1 MCGIVGYVG
10 AKAIDSVLLV
20 GLQKL
25 EYRGYDSAGIAV
37 HTGSELVLEKVKG
50 RITALADSLK
60 TRKINGQAGIGHTR
74 WATHGE
80 PNQVNAHPHTSKDQT
95 IAVVQNGIIENYLAL
110 KEELHKL
117 GYVFTSETDTEV
129 IPHLIDH
136 YLRNG
141 FDIQKAFVTTLDR
154 LEGKYAIAMVYEAQ
168 PDSVFFARNGAP
180 LIIAEG
186 KGRSGKKELFLASD
200 IPAIVPLAEKSYV
213 LEDRQWGRL
222 NGDIELFDFDG
233 STVSPAYEKIELTE
247 LDVDK
252 GSYEHYM
259 LKEIHEQPGMV
270 RRILESRLG
279 EKGRVNFDELKLS
292 RDFLSRVARM
302 NIQACGTSLN
312 AGHIGRLY
320 IEQLAKVSV
329 SSDFSSEFR
338 YRNPVLDGDT
348 LVLGISQ
355 SGETADTLASLHEAK
370 AKFLKVLSFVNNEN
384 STMAR
389 DSDAVIHLLA
399 GPEIGVA
406 STKAYLAQL
415 VNMLLFALHLSDLK
429 WMLPKEKREESV
441 QELRLLPN
449 LLEQMLEDTTKIQ
462 EVAKQIKDCNSVLFL
477 GRTYNYP
484 TALEGALKLKEISY
498 IHAEGY
504 AAGEFKHGPIALVS
518 DQVPVIVVAPV
529 GEMRTKMISNLQEV
543 KARKGK
549 VIAIIS
555 EGDKEIQELAD
566 EIITIPQTSELLSPI
581 ISVIPLQLLAYYTAI
596 ERGCDVDKPRN
607 LAKSVT
613 VE

>member
-1 MCGIVGYVG
+1 
-10 AKAIDSVLLV
+10 
-20 GLQKL
+20 
-25 EYRGYDSAGIAV
+25 
-37 HTGSELVLEKVKG
+37 
-50 RITALADSLK
+50 
-60 TRKINGQAGIGHTR
+60 
-74 WATHGE
+74 
-80 PNQVNAHPHTSKDQT
+80 
-95 IAVVQNGIIENYLAL
+95 
-110 KEELHKL
+110 
-117 GYVFTSETDTEV
+117 
-129 IPHLIDH
+129 
-136 YLRNG
+136 
-141 FDIQKAFVTTLDR
+141 
-154 LEGKYAIAMVYEAQ
+154 
-168 PDSVFFARNGAP
+168 
-180 LIIAEG
+180 
-186 KGRSGKKELFLASD
+186 
-200 IPAIVPLAEKSYV
+200 
-213 LEDRQWGRL
+213 
-222 NGDIELFDFDG
+222 
-233 STVSPAYEKIELTE
+233 
-247 LDVDK
+247 
-252 GSYEHYM
+252 
-259 LKEIHEQPGMV
+259 
-270 RRILESRLG
+270 
-279 EKGRVNFDELKLS
+279 
-292 RDFLSRVARM
+292 
-302 NIQACGTSLN
+302 
-312 AGHIGRLY
+312 
-320 IEQLAKVSV
+320 
-329 SSDFSSEFR
+329 
-338 YRNPVLDGDT
+338 
-348 LVLGISQ
+348 
-355 SGETADTLASLHEAK
+355 
-370 AKFLKVLSFVNNEN
+370 
-384 STMAR
+384 MAR

-449 LLEQMLEDTTKIQ
+449 LLEQMLQDTTKIQ

-518 DQVPVIVVAPV
+518 EQVPVIVVAPM

-555 EGDKEIQELAD
+555 EGDTEIENLAD